1 MKKFRQ
7 ELAECTEQQQEEIYH
22 LWGMHGLSDKGSQ
35 KRQDIL
41 LKHIADPIAGRFAW
55 EHLSHDE
62 RQVLYRTLGHSAR
75 SGTRRDDTLK
85 KSQLPE
91 KTFETILSSLKRHLL
106 LWEQTVRVHTQPY
119 YYNRSKSVATVEDVA
134 QLYPF
139 QESAEALYTAGKEN
153 FSPKSDRS
161 QMSFE
166 KILTT
171 YYPGY
176 ELDTLAERYGLNSG
190 MYYPRT
196 ETRLML
202 IDELKQ
208 PNSVFEIL
216 QKLSPALRDIL
227 KWVCEQGR
235 KVSMQAL
242 REHTGYDD
250 NSLFNALHPFEEYAL
265 AFDTFTAEGR
275 VFFVPSDTYESI
287 KKATAM
293 KEPVVER
300 NEFVPLAH
308 PPQTIQAAE
317 PAILYDLAIITGAIY
332 QQTIEPTQAGKVPK
346 RIAAKIQPLLHG
358 KSRQRYIDE
367 DDLYLDMLFNTAQE
381 LGIIHLSRTS
391 GDGIKPHYEPGAQ
404 MEKWSKLSLTEQAQL
419 LLESWSKSFRWMDIV
434 GVNFRQWDPF
444 TWNPIKSRSSIVEH
458 LQDCIPGQWY
468 SVASLLQKIWDKDP
482 FELRPVH
489 YNSRRDRSKSS
500 VLRSKWDSCE
510 GEYYIGLLSSS
521 LYEFGLVS
529 LAYEGQPLSQTHA
542 GKNQVAFMVTDL
554 GSAVLSAQNKATA
567 TAHAT
572 HPADSSPS
580 QGNGIRSLVLQ
591 PNFELLLLHPD
602 MPTLYS
608 LLPFAQV
615 DQVNMVSRLTLTRN
629 AVLRGLEAGHDLEK
643 ILRILAEGS
652 QKEVPQNVAYTL
664 RDWIKLYKDVKISQV
679 MLFEVSSEAVADEMC
694 ASRNLQKY
702 HLRKLGPT
710 LLIAGNDINLTDLR
724 RALEKEGIA
733 VRITG
738 DIVTR
743 QNRYATASSR
753 YY

>member
-7 ELAECTEQQQEEIYH
+7 ELAECTEQQRVEIYH
-22 LWGMHGLSDKGSQ
+22 LWGLDGLSDKGPQ
-35 KRQDIL
+35 KRPDIL
-41 LKHIADPIAGRFAW
+41 LKRITDPIAARFVW
-55 EHLSHDE
+55 EHLTPDE
-62 RQVLYRTLGHSAR
+62 RQVLYRLLGHSAR
-75 SGTRRDDTLK
+75 SGTPRDGILK
-85 KSQLPE
+85 KSQLPA
-91 KTFETILSSLKRHLL
+91 KAFEIILSSLKRHLL
-106 LWEQTVRVHTQPY
+106 VWEQTVKVYTQPY
-119 YYNRSKSVATVEDVA
+119 YYSRSKNTATVEDVA

-153 FSPKSDRS
+153 FSAKSDRS
-161 QMSFE
+161 QMPLE
-166 KILTT
+166 KILTAN
-171 YYPGY
+171 YPGY
-176 ELDTLAERYGLNSG
+176 EFDTLTGRYGLNSG

-196 ETRLML
+196 EMRLLL
-202 IDELKQ
+202 IDEMKQ
-208 PNSVFEIL
+208 PNSIFEIL
-216 QKLSPALRDIL
+216 QKLQPAQRDML
-227 KWVCEQGR
+227 KWVCERGG

-242 REHTGYDD
+242 REHTRYDD
-250 NSLFNALHPFEEYAL
+250 NALFNALHPFEEYAL

-287 KKATAM
+287 KKATTM
-293 KEPVVER
+293 KGPLVER

-317 PAILYDLAIITGAIY
+317 PAILYDMAIITGAIY

-346 RIAAKIQPLLHG
+346 RIATKIQPLLHG
-358 KSRQRYIDE
+358 KRRQRYIDE

-381 LGIIHLSRTS
+381 LGFIKLSRTS

-404 MEKWSKLSLTEQAQL
+404 MEKWSKLSLAEQAQL
-419 LLESWSKSFRWMDIV
+419 LLESWTQSFRWMDIV
-434 GVNFRQWDPF
+434 GANYRQWDPY
-444 TWNPIKSRSSIVEH
+444 TWNPIKSRSSIAEH

-489 YNSRRDRSKSS
+489 YNIRRDSSKSS
-500 VLRSKWDSCE
+500 VLRSKWDSSE

-529 LAYEGQPLSQTHA
+529 LGYEGEELSQTHE
-542 GKNQVAFMVTDL
+542 GKNPVAFMVTDL
-554 GSAVLSAQNKATA
+554 GSAVLSTLSKAKATA
-567 TAHAT
+567 HPT

-591 PNFELLLLHPD
+591 PNFELLILHPD

-629 AVLRGLEAGHDLEK
+629 SLLRGMEAGLDIEK
-643 ILRILAEGS
+643 ILHILAEGS

-664 RDWIKLYKDVKISQV
+664 RDWVKQYKDVKISQV
-679 MLFEVSSEAVADEMC
+679 MLFEVSSEAAADEIL

-710 LLIAGNDINLTDLR
+710 LLIAGNDVNLTDLR
-724 RALEKEGIA
+724 RAFEKEGVA

-738 DIVTR
+738 DIVAR
-743 QNRYATASSR
+743 PNRYATASSR

>member
-7 ELAECTEQQQEEIYH
+7 ELAECTEQQRVEIYH
-22 LWGMHGLSDKGSQ
+22 LWGLDGLSDKGPQ
-35 KRQDIL
+35 KRPDIL
-41 LKHIADPIAGRFAW
+41 LKRITDPIAARFVW
-55 EHLSHDE
+55 EHLTPDE
-62 RQVLYRTLGHSAR
+62 RQVLYRMLGHSAR
-75 SGTRRDDTLK
+75 SGTPRDGIQK
-85 KSQLPE
+85 KSQLPA
-91 KTFETILSSLKRHLL
+91 KAFEIILSSLKRHLL
-106 LWEQTVRVHTQPY
+106 VWEQTVKVYTQPY
-119 YYNRSKSVATVEDVA
+119 YYSRSKNTATVEDVA

-153 FSPKSDRS
+153 FSAKSDRS
-161 QMSFE
+161 QMPLE

-171 YYPGY
+171 NYPGY
-176 ELDTLAERYGLNSG
+176 EFDTLTGRYGLNSG

-196 ETRLML
+196 EMRLLL
-202 IDELKQ
+202 IDEMKQ
-208 PNSVFEIL
+208 PNSIFDIL
-216 QKLSPALRDIL
+216 QKLQPAQRDIL
-227 KWVCEQGR
+227 KWVCERGG

-242 REHTGYDD
+242 REHTRYDD
-250 NSLFNALHPFEEYAL
+250 NTLFNALHPFEEYAL

-287 KKATAM
+287 KKATTM
-293 KEPVVER
+293 KGPLVER

-317 PAILYDLAIITGAIY
+317 PAILYDMAIITGAIY

-346 RIAAKIQPLLHG
+346 RIATKIQPL
-358 KSRQRYIDE
+358 
-367 DDLYLDMLFNTAQE
+367 
-381 LGIIHLSRTS
+381 
-391 GDGIKPHYEPGAQ
+391 IKPHYEPGAQ
-404 MEKWSKLSLTEQAQL
+404 MEKWSKLSLAEQAQL
-419 LLESWSKSFRWMDIV
+419 LLESWTQSFRWMDIV
-434 GVNFRQWDPF
+434 GANYRQWDPY
-444 TWNPIKSRSSIVEH
+444 TWNPIKSRSSIAEH

-489 YNSRRDRSKSS
+489 YNIRRDSSKSS
-500 VLRSKWDSCE
+500 VLRSKWDSSE

-529 LAYEGQPLSQTHA
+529 LGYEGQELSQTHE
-542 GKNQVAFMVTDL
+542 GKNPVAFMVTDL
-554 GSAVLSAQNKATA
+554 GSAVLSTQNKAKA
-567 TAHAT
+567 TAHTT
-572 HPADSSPS
+572 HPTDSSPS
-580 QGNGIRSLVLQ
+580 QANGTRSLVLQ
-591 PNFELLLLHPD
+591 PNFELLLLHTD

-629 AVLRGLEAGHDLEK
+629 SLLRGMEAGLDIEK
-643 ILRILAEGS
+643 ILHILAEGS

-664 RDWIKLYKDVKISQV
+664 RDWVKQYKDVKISQV
-679 MLFEVSSEAVADEMC
+679 MLFEVSSEAAADEIL

-724 RALEKEGIA
+724 RAFEKEGVA

-738 DIVTR
+738 DIVAR
-743 QNRYATASSR
+743 PNRYATASSR

>member
-7 ELAECTEQQQEEIYH
+7 ELATCTEQQKEEIYH
-22 LWGMHGLSDKGSQ
+22 LWAMDGLSEKSPQ

-41 LKHIADPIAGRFAW
+41 FQRIADPIAGRFAW
-55 EHLSHDE
+55 EHLSYDE
-62 RQVLYRTLGHSAR
+62 RQVLYRLLGHSAR
-75 SGTRRDDTLK
+75 SGTQRNDILK
-85 KSQLPE
+85 KSQIPE
-91 KTFETILSSLKRHLL
+91 QTYDTILASLERHLL
-106 LWEQTVRVHTQPY
+106 LWEQTVRVHIPSY
-119 YYNRSKSVATVEDVA
+119 SYGRSKSAATVEDVA

-153 FSPKSDRS
+153 FSAKSDRS

-166 KILTT
+166 KILTA
-171 YYPGY
+171 YYPSR

-190 MYYPRT
+190 MYYSRA
-196 ETRLML
+196 ETRLIL
-202 IDELKQ
+202 IDELRQ
-208 PNSVFEIL
+208 PNSIFEIL
-216 QKLSPALRDIL
+216 QKLPPAQRDML
-227 KWVCEQGR
+227 KWVCEKGG
-235 KVSMQAL
+235 KVSMQGL

-250 NSLFNALHPFEEYAL
+250 NTLFNALHLFEEYAL

-275 VFFVPSDTYESI
+275 VFFVPTDTYESI
-287 KKATAM
+287 KMASAM
-293 KEPVVER
+293 KGPVVVR

-308 PPQTIQAAE
+308 PPQTIQAGE
-317 PAILYDLAIITGAIY
+317 PAILNDLAIITGAIY

-346 RIAAKIQPLLHG
+346 RIAAKIQPMLHG
-358 KSRQRYIDE
+358 KRRQRYIDE

-381 LGIIHLSRTS
+381 LGIIQLSRTS

-404 MEKWSKLSLTEQAQL
+404 MEKWSKLSLAEQAQL

-434 GVNFRQWDPF
+434 GANFRQWDPY
-444 TWNPIKSRSSIVEH
+444 TWNPMQSRSSIVAH

-468 SVASLLQKIWDKDP
+468 SITSLLQKIWDKDP

-489 YNSRRDRSKSS
+489 YNIRRDRSKSS
-500 VLRSKWDSCE
+500 VLRNKWDSCE
-510 GEYYIGLLSSS
+510 GEYYIGLLTSS

-529 LAYEGQPLSQTHA
+529 LAYEGQELAQTHA
-542 GKNQVAFMVTDL
+542 GKNPVAFMVTEL
-554 GSAVLSAQNKATA
+554 GSAVLSTQNKATA
-567 TAHAT
+567 TAHTT
-572 HPADSSPS
+572 HTTDSSPS

-615 DQVNMVSRLTLTRN
+615 DQVNIVSRLTLTRN
-629 AVLRGLEAGHDLEK
+629 SVLRGMEAGLNIEK
-643 ILRILAEGS
+643 ILHILAEGT

-664 RDWIKLYKDVKISQV
+664 RDWVKQYKDVKISQV
-679 MLFEVSSEAVADEMC
+679 MLFEVSSEAAADEIC
-694 ASRNLQKY
+694 AAKNLQKY

-710 LLIAGNDINLTDLR
+710 LLIAGNDINLSDLR

-733 VRITG
+733 VHITG
-738 DIVTR
+738 DIAVR
-743 QNRYATASSR
+743 SNRYATASSR

>member
-7 ELAECTEQQQEEIYH
+7 ELAECTEQQRVEIYH
-22 LWGMHGLSDKGSQ
+22 LWGLDGLSDKGPQ
-35 KRQDIL
+35 KRPDIL
-41 LKHIADPIAGRFAW
+41 LKRITDPIAARFVW
-55 EHLSHDE
+55 EHLTPGE
-62 RQVLYRTLGHSAR
+62 RQVLYRMLGHSAR
-75 SGTRRDDTLK
+75 SGTPRDGILK
-85 KSQLPE
+85 KSQLPA
-91 KTFETILSSLKRHLL
+91 KAFEIILSSLKRHLL
-106 LWEQTVRVHTQPY
+106 VWEQTVKVYTQPY
-119 YYNRSKSVATVEDVA
+119 YYSRSKNTATVEDVA

-153 FSPKSDRS
+153 FSAKSDRS
-161 QMSFE
+161 QMSLE
-166 KILTT
+166 KILTAN
-171 YYPGY
+171 YPGY
-176 ELDTLAERYGLNSG
+176 EFDTLTGRYGLNSG

-196 ETRLML
+196 EMRLLL
-202 IDELKQ
+202 IDEMKQ
-208 PNSVFEIL
+208 PNSIYEVL
-216 QKLSPALRDIL
+216 QKLPSAQRDIL
-227 KWVCEQGR
+227 KWVCERGG

-242 REHTGYDD
+242 REHTRYDD
-250 NSLFNALHPFEEYAL
+250 NALFNALHPFEEYAL

-287 KKATAM
+287 KKATTM
-293 KEPVVER
+293 KGPLVER

-317 PAILYDLAIITGAIY
+317 PAILYDMAIITGAIY

-346 RIAAKIQPLLHG
+346 RIATKIQPLLHG
-358 KSRQRYIDE
+358 KRRQRYIDE

-381 LGIIHLSRTS
+381 LGFIKLSRTS

-404 MEKWSKLSLTEQAQL
+404 MGKWSKLSLTEQAQL
-419 LLESWSKSFRWMDIV
+419 LLESWTQSFRWMDIV
-434 GVNFRQWDPF
+434 GANYRQWDPY
-444 TWNPIKSRSSIVEH
+444 TWNPIKSRSSIAEH

-489 YNSRRDRSKSS
+489 YNIRRDSSKSS
-500 VLRSKWDSCE
+500 VLRSKWDSSE
-510 GEYYIGLLSSS
+510 GEYYMGLLSSS

-529 LAYEGQPLSQTHA
+529 LGYEGEELSQTHE
-542 GKNQVAFMVTDL
+542 GKNPVAFMVTDL
-554 GSAVLSAQNKATA
+554 GSAVLSTQNKAEA
-567 TAHAT
+567 TAHTT
-572 HPADSSPS
+572 HPTDSSPS
-580 QGNGIRSLVLQ
+580 QANGTRSLVLQ
-591 PNFELLLLHPD
+591 PNFELLLLHTD

-615 DQVNMVSRLTLTRN
+615 DQVNMVSRLTLARN
-629 AVLRGLEAGHDLEK
+629 SLLRGMETGLDIEK
-643 ILRILAEGS
+643 ILHILAEGS

-664 RDWIKLYKDVKISQV
+664 RDWVKQYKDVKISQV
-679 MLFEVSSEAVADEMC
+679 MLFEVSSEVAADEIL

-710 LLIAGNDINLTDLR
+710 LLIAGNDVNLTDLR
-724 RALEKEGIA
+724 RAFEKEGVA

-738 DIVTR
+738 DIVAR
-743 QNRYATASSR
+743 PNRYATASSR